1 MTANE
6 LIERVDRLRP
16 NQIDEEDKLTWLAQL
31 EELIWREIV
40 RTHAGAETE
49 TFDAPRGDRELLAP
63 AAYEEMYYHWMEMKI
78 AYANDEIDR
87 YNNAAQA
94 FGGAFGDFR
103 NWYNREHMPTC
114 RNKWLRFL

>member
-1 MTANE
+1 MTVNE
-6 LIERVDRLRP
+6 LIEKVDRLRP
-16 NQIDEEDKLTWLAQL
+16 NQIDAEDKLEWVSQL
-31 EELIWREIV
+31 EELIWREII
-40 RTHAGAETE
+40 RTHEGGEETAF
-49 TFDAPRGDRELLAP
+49 TAPDGDSQLTVP
-63 AAYEEMYYHWMEMKI
+63 AAYEEMYWHWLEMKI

-94 FGGAFGDFR
+94 FGSAFSDFR